1 MPVTIMKPIKIYG
14 HVAGP
19 HPWKV
24 VILLKGLGVPYEIE
38 FLTAEE
44 MKIAPYIDVCPNGRV
59 PTIVDPNHD
68 ITLWESGTIIEYL
81 EDMYDQ
87 DDKLKYS
94 TFPEKYHQKNW
105 KDYQIAGHDLFLG
118 QKAYFTMFHTDQDI
132 SSVHEHYGNMV
143 RWVLGVVERQLA
155 TTGHPYLVG
164 DKCTYADLMYIP
176 FHLVLPDKLMRN
188 VSDGFEQE
196 WKETFP
202 RCYEWN
208 SRIVGRESVQQ
219 ALEEK
224 YRAMDAAG
232 WPR

>member
-1 MPVTIMKPIKIYG
+1 MEPIKIYG

-24 VILLKGLGVPYEIE
+24 IILLKELGVPYQIE

-44 MKIAPYIDVCPNGRV
+44 MK
-59 PTIVDPNHD
+59 
-68 ITLWESGTIIEYL
+68 SGTIIEYL

-94 TFPEKYHQKNW
+94 TFPQKYHQKNW
-105 KDYQIAGHDLFLG
+105 KDYQISGHDLFLG

-132 SSVHEHYGNMV
+132 TSVHEHYGNMV
-143 RWVLGVVERQLA
+143 RWVLGVVERQLVK
-155 TTGHPYLVG
+155 TGHPYLVG

-176 FHLVLPDKLMRN
+176 FHLVLADKLMRN
-188 VSDGFEQE
+188 VSNDFEQE
-196 WKETFP
+196 WKEKFP

-208 SRIVGRESVQQ
+208 MRIVRRESVQQ

-224 YRAMDAAG
+224 YRAMDTAG

>member
-1 MPVTIMKPIKIYG
+1 MRVAMEPIKIYG

-24 VILLKGLGVPYEIE
+24 IILLKELGVPYQIE

-44 MKIAPYIDVCPNGRV
+44 MKVAPYIDICPNGRA

-68 ITLWESGTIIEYL
+68 ITLWE
-81 EDMYDQ
+81 
-87 DDKLKYS
+87 
-94 TFPEKYHQKNW
+94 
-105 KDYQIAGHDLFLG
+105 
-118 QKAYFTMFHTDQDI
+118 FHTDQDI
-132 SSVHEHYGNMV
+132 TSVHEHYGNMV
-143 RWVLGVVERQLA
+143 RWVLGVVERQLVK
-155 TTGHPYLVG
+155 TGHPYLVG

-176 FHLVLPDKLMRN
+176 FHLVLADKLMRN
-188 VSDGFEQE
+188 VSNDFEQE
-196 WKETFP
+196 WKEKFP

-208 SRIVGRESVQQ
+208 MRIVRRESVQQ

-224 YRAMDAAG
+224 YRAMDTAG